1 MSKRMVI
8 PIILIIVLFVSGLA
22 RAQSG
27 NGYDLT
33 WHTIDNG
40 GVTVSAGNGYQ
51 LGGTI
56 GQPDAGS
63 LSGGNYTLSGGFW
76 QSESSAGPT
85 AYHIFLPLV
94 MSQ

>member
-1 MSKRMVI
+1 MRSRMVI
-8 PIILIIVLFVSGLA
+8 PITLIILLSVSSLA

-33 WHTIDNG
+33 WHTIDSG
-40 GVTVSAGNGYQ
+40 GVTFSMGNGYQ

-76 QSESSAGPT
+76 QSGESSEPSAHCV
-85 AYHIFLPLV
+85 YLPLV
-94 MSQ
+94 LR